1 MVKKRLKYINAQLIL
16 DTPAPYSIS
25 HERNSETTTCC
36 FSCSN
41 WRWCEFEQS
50 SLWWRQLAAPFWEK
64 KDLLW
69 SLWQCA
75 GVSGQFSLDFEH
87 PRLGRLDRLH
97 IIGRVKTELAVIQAT
112 FTPALIVL
120 VFQLRQQITLIDK
133 KGQKE
138 GGGFNETPLS
148 CILQPI
154 YSIFRVL
161 CLPDV
166 FSFHVDI
173 CVKVILT
180 SKNLLMK
187 FKVMLSSADV
197 IDVQKGHNAT
207 NKFLVKKIV

>member
-25 HERNSETTTCC
+25 HERRASRLTANSETTTYR

-50 SLWWRQLAAPFWEK
+50 SLWWRQLAAPFREK

-75 GVSGQFSLDFEH
+75 GVSGQFSPDFER

-138 GGGFNETPLS
+138 GGEFNETPLS
-148 CILQPI
+148 CILQ
-154 YSIFRVL
+154 
-161 CLPDV
+161 
-166 FSFHVDI
+166 
-173 CVKVILT
+173 LT
-180 SKNLLMK
+180 TRTWKE
-187 FKVMLSSADV
+187 V
-197 IDVQKGHNAT
+197 AT
-207 NKFLVKKIV
+207 NFPNREDL